1 MKEDPAGGESASPSK
16 TDTKKR
22 NHVKDEP
29 DAEGVV
35 ENQPSAKKAK
45 ARTKK
50 EPKIKNGDANS
61 DSENEDPNIKET
73 KPRIKKE
80 SKIKNEDVET
90 RSENDGPASKKTKA
104 AIKKGQRTNGDL
116 ADEEFEQDAQP
127 VRKGRKQ
134 AKKATPRDEAALHIK
149 EESSDHDAVPP
160 QKARAPR
167 KAAMAKKIKD
177 EDEDE
182 DTKTDGLDPVFK
194 LEPLSGNVKLEY
206 RSELEAEASED
217 VPKLLKGRKKAPKK
231 AVKGTAEKTRKGDK
245 PKVRMIV
252 PYLTG
257 EQADDVDRRS

>member
-1 MKEDPAGGESASPSK
+1 MKEEAAGGESASPSK

-22 NHVKDEP
+22 SHVKDEP

-35 ENQPSAKKAK
+35 ENQPSAKKTK

-104 AIKKGQRTNGDL
+104 AIKKGQRTNGDE

-177 EDEDE
+177 EDED
-182 DTKTDGLDPVFK
+182 TKTDGLDPAFK

-217 VPKLLKGRKKAPKK
+217 VPKLLKGHKKAPKK

-257 EQADDVDRRS
+257 EQADDVDRIS